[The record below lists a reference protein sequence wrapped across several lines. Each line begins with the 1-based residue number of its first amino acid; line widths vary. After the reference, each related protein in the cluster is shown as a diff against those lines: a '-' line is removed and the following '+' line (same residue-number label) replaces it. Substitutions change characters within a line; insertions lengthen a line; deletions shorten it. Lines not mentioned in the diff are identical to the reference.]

1 MPFYEYLCNK
11 CGTRAEVFARSISTE
26 VKPPACP
33 AAGRQKGHEMTR
45 IMSKAIRRLTLADQL
60 AEAEAKYGK
69 EVESVLGPEPDI
81 GKHSRRYDRLA
92 KDLPRKE
99 DL

>member
-1 MPFYEYLCNK
+1 MPFYEYICSK
-11 CGTRAEVFARSISTE
+11 CGTRGEVFARSITSE
-26 VKPPACP
+26 VTPPKCP
-33 AAGRQKGHEMTR
+33 VAGRQKGHEMTR
-45 IMSKAIRRLTLADQL
+45 IMSKAIRRLTLSDQL

-69 EVESVLGPEPDI
+69 EVEAVLGPEPDI
-81 GKHSRRYDRLA
+81 AKHSRRYDRLA

>member
-1 MPFYEYLCNK
+1 MPFYEYICSK
-11 CGTRAEVFARSISTE
+11 CGARGEVFARSVNAE
-26 VKPPACP
+26 VVPPKCP

-45 IMSKAIRRLTLADQL
+45 IMSKAIRHLTLSDQL

-81 GKHSRRYDRLA
+81 AKHSRRYERLA